1 MKHSKSKKNGFTLV
15 ELIVVLTILAILAAL
30 LIPALTGYI
39 ENAKK
44 SKVIAETRMLNEA
57 VQTVTSELY
66 AGSAQWKV
74 SKGGSATL
82 ASSSGNPVKTSSALA
97 GVNLKDCYNEVVKLS
112 EVPSLQDGSGH
123 FFAIIN
129 GNGKVHSI
137 IYTAR
142 GYLGLYSS
150 DTKQYEAYKLGE
162 KTDYGT
168 VSDAFYSNG
177 YYNSIYYIAAID
189 EGNSTDPI
197 VSYAWSCVGIRAT
210 LGVGRLKK
218 EEALHLLTKQ
228 RLHVVLKM

>member
-1 MKHSKSKKNGFTLV
+1 MKHSKRKKSGFTLV

-39 ENAKK
+39 EKAKK
-44 SKVIAETRMLNEA
+44 DKVIAETRMLHEA

-74 SKGGSATL
+74 SKGGSTTL
-82 ASSSGNPVKTSSALA
+82 ASSSGNPVKASSALT
-97 GVNLKDCYNEVVKLS
+97 GVNLKDCYKEVVKLS

-123 FFAIIN
+123 FFATIN

-168 VSDAFYSNG
+168 VSDTFYSSKD

-189 EGNSTDPI
+189 EGNSTDI
-197 VSYAWSCVGIRAT
+197 IASYAWSCAGIRAT
-210 LGVGRLKK
+210 LGVGESKI
-218 EEALHLLTKQ
+218 
-228 RLHVVLKM
+228 

>member
-1 MKHSKSKKNGFTLV
+1 MKHSKSNKSGFTLV

-39 ENAKK
+39 EKAKK
-44 SKVIAETRMLNEA
+44 DKVITETRMLHEA
-57 VQTVTSELY
+57 VQTITSELY
-66 AGSAQWKV
+66 AGSTQWKASSGAV
-74 SKGGSATL
+74 TL
-82 ASSSGNPVKTSSALA
+82 ASSSGNSVSAFFSALA
-97 GVNLKDCYNEVVKLS
+97 GVNLKDCYDETVKLS

-168 VSDAFYSNG
+168 VSDTFYSNG

-189 EGNSTDPI
+189 EGNSTDLI
-197 VSYAWSCVGIRAT
+197 VSYAWSCAGIRAT
-210 LGVGRLKK
+210 LGVG
-218 EEALHLLTKQ
+218 ES
-228 RLHVVLKM
+228 

>member
-1 MKHSKSKKNGFTLV
+1 MKYSKSKKSGFTLV

-39 ENAKK
+39 EKAKK
-44 SKVIAETRMLNEA
+44 NKVIAETRMLHEA

-82 ASSSGNPVKTSSALA
+82 ASSSGNPVKASSAHA

-168 VSDAFYSNG
+168 VSDTFYSNG

-189 EGNSTDPI
+189 EGNSTDLI
-197 VSYAWSCVGIRAT
+197 VSYAWSCAGIRAT
-210 LGVGRLKK
+210 LGVG
-218 EEALHLLTKQ
+218 ES
-228 RLHVVLKM
+228 